1 MQRLDQLCDLVI
13 NGEWPVVEKPDLIQ
27 MQMAVPSPTL
37 AGFSGLGGD
46 LDMGGV
52 APPFGVAGEDGENPS
67 KAFKVKR
74 VRVRNAKIAGLHI
87 TLHLRSP

>member
-13 NGEWPVVEKPDLIQ
+13 NGEWPVVEKPDLLQ

-37 AGFSGLGGD
+37 TGFSGFGAE

-52 APPFGVAGEDGENPS
+52 ASAYGVSGEDAENPS

-74 VRVRNAKIAGLHI
+74 VRVRNSKILAF
-87 TLHLRSP
+87 

>member
-13 NGEWPVVEKPDLIQ
+13 SGEWPVVEKPDLLQ
-27 MQMAVPSPTL
+27 MQMSVPSPTL
-37 AGFSGLGGD
+37 AGFSGLGAD

-52 APPFGVAGEDGENPS
+52 ASAYGITGEDRENPS

-74 VRVRNAKIAGLHI
+74 VRVRNAKITGLYYV
-87 TLHLRSP
+87 